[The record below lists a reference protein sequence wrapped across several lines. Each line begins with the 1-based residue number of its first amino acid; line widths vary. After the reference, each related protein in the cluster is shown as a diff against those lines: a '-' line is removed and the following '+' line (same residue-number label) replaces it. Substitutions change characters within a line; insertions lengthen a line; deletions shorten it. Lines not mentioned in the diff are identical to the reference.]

1 MKSSAY
7 SPAHELAMDHAIRDV
22 PIASPDSCKAEIL
35 ELLSAKR
42 YSSATHIAVCR
53 DGIYLG
59 CIRIEDLL
67 PSRADVPASRLM
79 EPDPLKA
86 IHGMDQE
93 VVAWTAVQERKTAVA
108 VVDHDGTFLGFI
120 PPLNLLQILHQEHE
134 EDLARL
140 GGYLHTSE
148 QARSSALESVI
159 KRFGHR
165 LPWLLLGLLGAMFSA
180 DIIGRFE
187 GVLQEHILL
196 AFFIPA
202 IVYLAD
208 AVGTQTETVIVR
220 GLSVGVGLKQV
231 VLRELLTGL
240 LIGLAISAVAFP
252 LLYWR
257 WESTDVALGIS
268 LSIFGACSTAS
279 ATAMI
284 IPWAL
289 SRMGLD
295 PAYGSG
301 PLATVIQDVL
311 SILIFFLIATRV
323 F

>member
-1 MKSSAY
+1 MTPTTFA
-7 SPAHELAMDHAIRDV
+7 PDRDLAMDHAVKDV
-22 PIASPDSCKAEIL
+22 PTTDPDSSKAEIL
-35 ELLSAKR
+35 RILSAKKF
-42 YSSATHIAVCR
+42 SSATHIAVCR
-53 DGIYLG
+53 NGIYLG

-67 PSRADVPASRLM
+67 PSAPDATALDLM
-79 EPDPLKA
+79 EPDPFKA
-86 IHGMDQE
+86 VHGMDQE
-93 VVAWTAVQERKTAVA
+93 VAAWTEVQKRKTAVA
-108 VVDHDGTFLGFI
+108 VVAADGSFLGFI
-120 PPLNLLQILHQEHE
+120 PPLSLLQILHQEHE
-134 EDLARL
+134 EDLSRL
-140 GGYLHTSE
+140 GGYLHTTE
-148 QARSSALESVI
+148 QARSSALETVI
-159 KRFGHR
+159 KRFVHR

-187 GVLQEHILL
+187 ADLKEHILL

-231 VLRELLTGL
+231 ILRELLTGL
-240 LIGLAISAVAFP
+240 IIGLAIATVAFP
-252 LLYWR
+252 LLLWR
-257 WESTDVALGIS
+257 WEQTDVAFGIS
-268 LSIFGACSTAS
+268 LSIFAACSTAS
-279 ATAMI
+279 ATAMV

-301 PLATVIQDVL
+301 PLATVIQDLL
-311 SILIFFLIATRV
+311 SILIYFIIATRV

>member
-1 MKSSAY
+1 MTY
-7 SPAHELAMDHAIRDV
+7 SPHAPARELAMDHAVRDV
-22 PIASPDSCKAEIL
+22 PVTFPDSSQAEIL
-35 ELLSAKR
+35 RALSLKSFA
-42 YSSATHIAVCR
+42 SATHVAVCR

-67 PSRADVPASRLM
+67 PAAPEAMASDLM
-79 EPDPLKA
+79 EADPLKA
-86 IHGMDQE
+86 IHGTDQE
-93 VVAWTAVQERKTAVA
+93 VVAWTAVRERKTVVA
-108 VVDHDGTFLGFI
+108 VVDSEGSFLGFI
-120 PPLNLLQILHQEHE
+120 PPMNLLQILHQEHE

-148 QARSSALESVI
+148 QARSSALESVL

-187 GVLQEHILL
+187 GVLKRHILI

-220 GLSVGVGLKQV
+220 GLSVGVRLRQV
-231 VLRELLTGL
+231 ILRELLTGL
-240 LIGLAISAVAFP
+240 FIGLAISAVAFP
-252 LLYWR
+252 LLLWR
-257 WESTDVALGIS
+257 WEQTDVALGIS
-268 LSIFGACSTAS
+268 LSIFAACSTAS
-279 ATAMI
+279 ATAMV

-311 SILIFFLIATRV
+311 SILIYFVIATRI

>member
-1 MKSSAY
+1 MKASAY
-7 SPAHELAMDHAIRDV
+7 APAHELAMDHAIRDV
-22 PIASPDSCKAEIL
+22 PITSPDSPKAEIL
-35 ELLSAKR
+35 ELLMAKR
-42 YSSATHIAVCR
+42 YASATHIAVCR

-67 PSRADVPASRLM
+67 PSGPDAPASRLM

-93 VVAWTAVQERKTAVA
+93 VAAWTAVRERKTAVA

-140 GGYLHTSE
+140 GGYLHTTE

-187 GVLQEHILL
+187 GVLKEHILL

-240 LIGLAISAVAFP
+240 VIGLAISAVAFP
-252 LLYWR
+252 LLLWR
-257 WESTDVALGIS
+257 WERTDVAMGIS
-268 LSIFGACSTAS
+268 LSIFAACSTAS
-279 ATAMI
+279 ATAMA

-295 PAYGSG
+295 PAFGSG
-301 PLATVIQDVL
+301 PLATVIQDLL
-311 SILIFFLIATRV
+311 SILIYFLIATRV
-323 F
+323 I

>member
-1 MKSSAY
+1 MATSAKT
-7 SPAHELAMDHAIRDV
+7 PVRELAMDHAIRDV
-22 PIASPDSCKAEIL
+22 PITSPDACKEDIL
-35 ELLSAKR
+35 ALLTVKKFA
-42 YSSATHIAVCR
+42 SATHVAVCKE
-53 DGIYLG
+53 GFYLG

-67 PSRADVPASRLM
+67 PSGTDALASQLM

-86 IHGMDQE
+86 VHATYQF

-108 VVDHDGTFLGFI
+108 VVDRDGSFMGFI

-187 GVLQEHILL
+187 GVLKEHILL

-268 LSIFGACSTAS
+268 LSIFAACSTAS
-279 ATAMI
+279 ATAMV

-289 SRMGLD
+289 SRIGLD

-311 SILIFFLIATRV
+311 SILIYFVIATRV
-323 F
+323 I